1 MLKADF
7 QNEVLW
13 SIKGYMIMNAF
24 LEVILSGKVSIELQE
39 ESVDLEKGASYTA
52 KAGLSHRAKADG
64 RVDILV
70 IMANDTQ

>member
-1 MLKADF
+1 
-7 QNEVLW
+7 
-13 SIKGYMIMNAF
+13 MNAF